1 MKKIKLDD
9 IEKKWHEATIQN
21 NFIFGKTMEIYP
33 ELCRKLIEI
42 ILKIKV
48 LRIDYPE
55 REKNIELRTDSK
67 GVRLD
72 VYVQDKNCNRS
83 FNLEMQISDI
93 DNLAKRM
100 RYYQSLIDLDN
111 LKHGKHYNSLGESYI
126 IFICP
131 FDKFQ
136 KGRHMYTF
144 QNRCKEDTSLFLED
158 GAVKIFLSTKGKM
171 NDVDQEL
178 KNFLNYV
185 DSGIVNG
192 AFTKNLND
200 AVQAIKYNEKARLEY
215 MTYQMALL
223 ESRLEGEARG
233 REEGREEGRMQM
245 IKNLLLADTPI
256 DYIVK
261 ATGWSKEKI
270 LSILEE
276 PDFKN

>member
-1 MKKIKLDD
+1 MKDSKLYD
-9 IEKKWHEATIQN
+9 IEQKWNEATIQN

-111 LKHGKHYNSLGESYI
+111 LKHGQHYNSLGESYI

-136 KGRHMYTF
+136 KERHMYTF
-144 QNRCKEDTSLFLED
+144 QNRCKEDTSLS
-158 GAVKIFLSTKGKM
+158 LS
-171 NDVDQEL
+171 L
-178 KNFLNYV
+178 K
-185 DSGIVNG
+185 
-192 AFTKNLND
+192 
-200 AVQAIKYNEKARLEY
+200 
-215 MTYQMALL
+215 
-223 ESRLEGEARG
+223 ES
-233 REEGREEGRMQM
+233 
-245 IKNLLLADTPI
+245 
-256 DYIVK
+256 
-261 ATGWSKEKI
+261 
-270 LSILEE
+270 
-276 PDFKN
+276 